1 MRKITLSLSFVLCF
15 LVISVLAQAQL
26 QKIFFHPKAA
36 GTEKQT
42 KFVDSI
48 RIIPLEVHD
57 GVELTNFNN
66 VEVTSLYFLIK
77 DYANK
82 KIYFYAKDGSFI
94 KQLSYKKLGDGFYP
108 TYHEQ
113 ENQLSFFGNNKNYS
127 LTPKDRLK
135 IQLDRNN
142 PRNRKYFKKFIIN
155 LNDTSFT
162 IKKAEPTENDIIEA
176 FPLYADFYGQGEITT
191 SELFNDSLDYEFKLY
206 RNNNFIKGFFPYN
219 HINETKF
226 LFTEENITVNKTDIP
241 FVQIISRPFCDTIYK
256 MVRDSLFPAFQLVM
270 PLENSIPA
278 SFFQKPFKNKTE
290 RENFRRNNGSVF
302 RQVYNFYET
311 PRFIYFSIGFLSNF
325 ESYIYQK
332 QTNTTSK
339 VKNIKGDSTHY
350 NLQLLSEY
358 GLSRKNGRF
367 YKPQKA
373 GDLINFFAQ
382 NKNVQVPHELKS
394 YLETKPPPGSPLIV
408 EFKFKD

>member
-270 PLENSIPA
+270 PLENSIPRLPA
-278 SFFQKPFKNKTE
+278 CNAFGK
-290 RENFRRNNGSVF
+290 
-302 RQVYNFYET
+302 
-311 PRFIYFSIGFLSNF
+311 
-325 ESYIYQK
+325 
-332 QTNTTSK
+332 
-339 VKNIKGDSTHY
+339 
-350 NLQLLSEY
+350 
-358 GLSRKNGRF
+358 
-367 YKPQKA
+367 
-373 GDLINFFAQ
+373 
-382 NKNVQVPHELKS
+382 
-394 YLETKPPPGSPLIV
+394 
-408 EFKFKD
+408 